1 MCYWLLSDL
10 SALAHTH
17 ILLLSL
23 YECFSFILFIF
34 IFGGKHQVNDTY
46 YMQGVGGGELLRQ
59 SFPLGNITVHCKCG
73 SSKACK
79 RDWGIQYNVA

>member
-1 MCYWLLSDL
+1 MCYWLPSDL

-46 YMQGVGGGELLRQ
+46 YVQGVGGDGTFKTILP
-59 SFPLGNITVHCKCG
+59 FGK
-73 SSKACK
+73 
-79 RDWGIQYNVA
+79 YNSTLQMWL